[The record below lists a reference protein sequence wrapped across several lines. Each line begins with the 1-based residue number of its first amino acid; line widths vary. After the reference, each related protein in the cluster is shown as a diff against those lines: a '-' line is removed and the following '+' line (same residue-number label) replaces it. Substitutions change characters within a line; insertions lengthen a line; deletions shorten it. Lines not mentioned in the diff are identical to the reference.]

1 MPVSRPILITL
12 LLASAA
18 FAQNGIAPMWDV
30 KSMLQQL
37 IEQTDRYRTNIDK
50 LPVVDW
56 VNQKQASQTYLK
68 QQEIV
73 LAEVGHLKTVAGR
86 LANAPEKLSL
96 ALDIYFRLQAL
107 ESVTA
112 ALADGVSRYESQEKA
127 AAINQL
133 VSDNS
138 ATRLKLRQYV
148 MDLSVNKEQEFAIA
162 EREAQRCQAELNRN
176 PLAPVP
182 ITGPRKKPQEKK

>member
-12 LLASAA
+12 LLAFSA
-18 FAQNGIAPMWDV
+18 FAQNGIAPMWDL
-30 KSMLQQL
+30 KAMLQQL
-37 IEQTDRYRTNIDK
+37 IEQTSRYRTTVDK

-68 QQEIV
+68 QQESI
-73 LAEVGHLKTVAGR
+73 LAEVGHLKTVAER

-112 ALADGVSRYESQEKA
+112 ALADGVSRYESPEKA

-148 MDLSVNKEQEFAIA
+148 MDLSVNKEQEYAIA

>member
-1 MPVSRPILITL
+1 
-12 LLASAA
+12 
-18 FAQNGIAPMWDV
+18 MWDV

>member
-1 MPVSRPILITL
+1 MTVLRFILISVL
-12 LLASAA
+12 LGSAA
-18 FAQNGIAPMWDV
+18 YGQNGIAPMWDV
-30 KSMLQQL
+30 KAMLRQL
-37 IEQTDRYRTNIDK
+37 VEHADRYRTTVDK
-50 LPVVDW
+50 LPVVEW

-68 QQEIV
+68 QQEVV
-73 LAEVGHLKTVAGR
+73 LTEVGHLKTVADR
-86 LANAPEKLSL
+86 LSNAPEKLSL

-112 ALADGVSRYESQEKA
+112 ALAEGVSKYENAEKA
-127 AAINQL
+127 AVLNQL

-138 ATRLKLRQYV
+138 NTRLKLRQY
-148 MDLSVNKEQEFAIA
+148 MIDLSVNKEQEFAIV

-182 ITGPRKKPQEKK
+182 ITGPKKKPQEKK